1 MILTFYR
8 NYFIITYMKLNI
20 ITIGNS
26 KGVRI
31 PSAVLKQCNIV
42 KELDLEVK
50 DNKII
55 LKPVKNK
62 PRDGW
67 GNAFKLMRRRND
79 DALIIDDALVLDGEN
94 WEWK

>member
-1 MILTFYR
+1 
-8 NYFIITYMKLNI
+8 MKLNI

-26 KGVRI
+26 KGIRI
-31 PSAVLKQCNIV
+31 PSAILKQCNIE

-50 DNKII
+50 DNEII
-55 LKPVKNK
+55 LKPAKNK

-67 GNAFKLMRRRND
+67 DNAFKLMRRRND
-79 DALIIDDALVLDGEN
+79 DALIIDDALDLDGEEN

>member
-1 MILTFYR
+1 
-8 NYFIITYMKLNI
+8 MKLNI

-26 KGVRI
+26 KGIRI

-42 KELDLEVK
+42 KELELEIK
-50 DNKII
+50 SNKVI

-67 GNAFKLMRRRND
+67 NSAFKLMRRRND
-79 DALIIDDALVLDGEN
+79 DALIIDDALDLDGGN

>member
-1 MILTFYR
+1 
-8 NYFIITYMKLNI
+8 MKLNI

-26 KGVRI
+26 KGIRI

>member
-1 MILTFYR
+1 
-8 NYFIITYMKLNI
+8 MKLNI

-31 PSAVLKQCNIV
+31 PSAVIKQCNIV

>member
-8 NYFIITYMKLNI
+8 NYFIITFMKLNI

-79 DALIIDDALVLDGEN
+79 DALVLDGEN

>member
-1 MILTFYR
+1 
-8 NYFIITYMKLNI
+8 MKLNI